1 MEYMQYVVSILA
13 GLAAVI
19 PLVIKLIE
27 YVQKATKEKNWNKL
41 VALVIDLIKCHP
53 VFHFDL
59 MQTAESKLEK
69 GADKKEWVLAMVK
82 SSADTI
88 NYDVNMD
95 EVGALIDSLCDMS
108 KVINAP
114 KQTEIKTK

>member
-1 MEYMQYVVSILA
+1 MEYMQYIVSILA

-41 VALVIDLIKCHP
+41 VAMVI
-53 VFHFDL
+53 DL

-82 SSADTI
+82 SSADII

-108 KVINAP
+108 KVINTP
-114 KQTEIKTK
+114 KVSETKVK